1 MHFDADLVINR
12 GDDRI
17 AVGSDDGALVVVSD
31 QFRPLLRDLRSD
43 GLVHGGSL
51 RKLSGALDAAGATV
65 RFETTSG
72 PLVTIGASPQGP
84 QPLMRLVRLP
94 NLRVESVRGVAA
106 TFRPRTDATSAA
118 IAAGALIVLAVR
130 RVRAGRLSSAG
141 CRR

>member
-1 MHFDADLVINR
+1 MHFDADLEINR

-43 GLVHGGSL
+43 RLVDGRSL

-72 PLVTIGASPQGP
+72 PLATIGALHQRP

-94 NLRVESVRGVAA
+94 HLRIESVRGVAA
-106 TFRPRTDATSAA
+106 TFRPRSDAAIAA

-130 RVRAGRLSSAG
+130 RTRRQRPSSTALP
-141 CRR
+141 